1 MNADKLLRIAKLL
14 DEKNHF
20 ALADKVD
27 KIAQNISN
35 NDKTIV
41 AQFTRD
47 YFGLDQTGNSMDNF
61 LKNTRLRYPGGASL
75 IPGLSNQ
82 DTRVMGPFGIDLGSK
97 RFVDRQRSFGRG
109 LRNLVMNTPEYQQYQ
124 GRYNPQQNQNPS
136 GFQNPQQPQQPQQQS
151 PLLVSTTPQ
160 QFVSNLLQFGQQN
173 NLSDLAQTI
182 EMYANQ
188 GGTYNGQ
195 PVNQNQQAKNLYN
208 QVKNNP
214 GFLSQQQILLML
226 TGAVR

>member
-1 MNADKLLRIAKLL
+1 MRKNMNADKLLRIAKLL

-20 ALADKVD
+20 VLADKID
-27 KIAQNISN
+27 KIAQNISV

-41 AQFTRD
+41 AQFNRS

-61 LKNTRLRYPGGASL
+61 LKNTKMRLPSGASL

-82 DTRVMGPFGIDLGSK
+82 ETRVMGPFGIDLGSK
-97 RFVDRQRSFGRG
+97 RFVDRQRAFGRG

-124 GRYNPQQNQNPS
+124 GRYND
-136 GFQNPQQPQQPQQQS
+136 

-160 QFVSNLLQFGQQN
+160 QFVNNLIQFGQQN
-173 NLSDLAQTI
+173 NLSDLAQTMD
-182 EMYANQ
+182 MYANQ

-195 PVNQNQQAKNLYN
+195 PINQNQQAKNLYN
-208 QVKNNP
+208 QLKNNP
-214 GFLSQQQILLML
+214 GFLSQQQLVQML
-226 TGAVR
+226 SGTGR

>member
-1 MNADKLLRIAKLL
+1 MNADKLLKIAKLL
-14 DEKNHF
+14 DEKSHF

-27 KIAQNISN
+27 KIAQNISV

-41 AQFTRD
+41 AQFTRNF
-47 YFGLDQTGNSMDNF
+47 FGLDQTGNSMDNF
-61 LKNTRLRYPGGASL
+61 LKNTKMRAPSGASL

-97 RFVDRQRSFGRG
+97 RFVERQRAFGRG
-109 LRNLVMNTPEYQQYQ
+109 LRNLAFNTPEYQQYVSK
-124 GRYNPQQNQNPS
+124 YKN
-136 GFQNPQQPQQPQQQS
+136 

-160 QFVSNLLQFGQQN
+160 QFVSNLFQFGQQN
-173 NLSDLAQTI
+173 NLSDLAQTM

-195 PVNQNQQAKNLYN
+195 PINQNQQAKNLYN

-226 TGAVR
+226 TGAGR